1 MVSEIFLTFSVTSFI
16 GCILSIGALAYRS
29 KCKEVTCCCLKIIR
43 DVVIEE
49 EEDLESMRMKRE
61 GGANGTFGEVKV

>member
-1 MVSEIFLTFSVTSFI
+1 MVSEVFLTFAVTSFI

-49 EEDLESMRMKRE
+49 EEDLESMRIKRE